1 MEDIIRLLH
10 DLPKI
15 LERISQLE
23 EELAELKKEKPSGQ
37 GKLIPLTE
45 VQEILKDKLGRK
57 PSRNTLN
64 RWHVKKKLIQIG
76 GGGGDKIYYRE
87 SDVYNMQ
94 RTA

>member
-23 EELAELKKEKPSGQ
+23 EELAELKKEKPSEK

-57 PSRNTLN
+57 PSHNTLN
-64 RWHVKKKLIQIG
+64 RWHVKKKLIQRG
-76 GGGGDKIYYRE
+76 GGGGDKIYYLE
-87 SDVYNMQ
+87 SDVYNMP